1 MPLDERIRDL
11 GNESDDAPDAAQA
24 PVTGTASGV
33 LREFG
38 IGAQI
43 LRELGLHKIRLDFEQ
58 SSPAG
63 GSRGIR
69 AIFRGRCSVDPKTES
84 KQRSKKV
91 EVNHEWDFESTV
103 IEGHIDAKGLRLGVV
118 VSRFNAF
125 ITEKLLEG
133 CRCGGRNGGDAKDV
147 TIAWVPGAFEMP
159 LVAKAL
165 GKRDDIDAVVCLGA
179 VIRVAPRTSIMLP
192 VRQLQVLRVLAG
204 T

>member
-1 MPLDERIRDL
+1 M
-11 GNESDDAPDAAQA
+11 
-24 PVTGTASGV
+24 SG
-33 LREFG
+33 
-38 IGAQI
+38 I
-43 LRELGLHKIRLDFEQ
+43 
-58 SSPAG
+58 S
-63 GSRGIR
+63 
-69 AIFRGRCSVDPKTES
+69 
-84 KQRSKKV
+84 
-91 EVNHEWDFESTV
+91 ESTV

-133 CRCGGRNGGDAKDV
+133 AVDAVVRNGGDAKDV

-165 GKRDDIDAVVCLGA
+165 GKRDDIDAVVY
-179 VIRVAPRTSIMLP
+179 VWVRSSRVAPRTSIMLP

>member
-1 MPLDERIRDL
+1 M
-11 GNESDDAPDAAQA
+11 
-24 PVTGTASGV
+24 SG
-33 LREFG
+33 
-38 IGAQI
+38 I
-43 LRELGLHKIRLDFEQ
+43 
-58 SSPAG
+58 S
-63 GSRGIR
+63 
-69 AIFRGRCSVDPKTES
+69 
-84 KQRSKKV
+84 
-91 EVNHEWDFESTV
+91 ESTV

-133 CRCGGRNGGDAKDV
+133 AVDAVVRNGGAAKDV

-179 VIRVAPRTSIMLP
+179 VIKGSTRTSIMLP